1 MDEQPGFGLPP
12 RAIGV
17 RVGRYKNLIDQW
29 VPWSDGM
36 ALFGANGSG
45 KTNFLEALAILL
57 GTDQTLM
64 LTQQRLGTVQPGALE
79 FVCEVAAEELPWSP
93 ITVLSLDVGQYTN
106 RTQILKQFPVL
117 DRALRDAKWWTGI
130 GVDRGDSFID
140 GLRALSLT
148 DEMLEYLKTQVDRP
162 AIRYTLES
170 FSCKFERDD
179 EGQVVS
185 DVRRFFSRTLMGAA
199 PPDVL
204 VKYADALPDI
214 FGPLRTAL
222 GSQKREPDGLV
233 DLVALSDVSS
243 APAQLEW
250 LPRSRTSA
258 EANDHLLAHYRAAV
272 EPATQLAQKLIDL
285 PVAIGDF
292 DPDPLWWLHL
302 VAAGAAGNELDVTLP
317 YVYVDPIADG
327 EADLDFIDS
336 RSAKFPLGRTG
347 DFDVLERFSAGERRW
362 VDEALATA
370 ARELEHFAMTVTWQ
384 ANLLDEV
391 DEAEVIWALGEV
403 SDPVQELLDKDG
415 WWSGEAMA
423 MVQKALEGPLLST
436 ARRLLADK
444 VDPVARGLLE
454 ASVAG
459 LASLRPQLTIRVFD
473 EPEAHLHPTAQRQIS
488 VALDRLRLRG
498 ANVIL
503 ASHSPYFLDLPGW
516 QLLHVQRTPEGT
528 TVSALTDS
536 DLAIRNALAGQMG
549 WTHGELF
556 ARTSLL
562 LIVEGEHD
570 RLLLESLYG
579 HRLRDAGATIVRM
592 HGTSNLLATAE
603 MDFVERHFDVPVG
616 VLLDN
621 VRLDRVDGKKP
632 TAQLTDEERTLR
644 HLRRACHRRNR
655 TVSDFG
661 LKRPDIV
668 AYLNEDAIRVQWPN
682 FVGWEAVLRRFNA
695 KSNRPSFKPWL
706 LEHFGVDLTRT
717 DRIREVVQYMVDNDL
732 PAAGEL
738 AEVVRQIELTAS
750 EGRWPSEGS
759 PSSGS

>member
-1 MDEQPGFGLPP
+1 VDEQPGFDVPP

-106 RTQILKQFPVL
+106 QTQILKQFPVL

-148 DEMLEYLKTQVDRP
+148 DEMLDYLKTQVDRP

-199 PPDVL
+199 PPDL
-204 VKYADALPDI
+204 LIRQADALPDI
-214 FGPLRTAL
+214 FSPLRTAL
-222 GSQKREPDGLV
+222 ALQKHEPGGLV
-233 DLVALSDVSS
+233 DLVALSEVAN
-243 APAQLEW
+243 APAHLEW
-250 LPRSRTSA
+250 LPRSRSSA
-258 EANDHLLAHYRAAV
+258 EANDHLISNYRAAMD
-272 EPATQLAQKLIDL
+272 PATQLAEKLIAL
-285 PVAIGDF
+285 PIAIGES
-292 DPDPLWWLHL
+292 DPDPVWWLHR
-302 VAAGAAGNELDVTLP
+302 VAADSAGQELAVTLP
-317 YVYVDPIADG
+317 YVQVEPIGDYDADF
-327 EADLDFIDS
+327 DLIDS
-336 RSAKFPLGRTG
+336 RGPREIPLGRTG
-347 DFDVLERFSAGERRW
+347 DFDVLEHFSAGERRW
-362 VDEALATA
+362 LDEALATA
-370 ARELEHFAMTVTWQ
+370 ARELEHFEATVTWQ
-384 ANLLDEV
+384 ANLLEEV
-391 DEAEVIWALGEV
+391 DEAELIWAMGEV
-403 SDPVQELLDKDG
+403 SEPVQVLLNRDG
-415 WWSGEAMA
+415 WWSGEAIS
-423 MVQKALEGPLLST
+423 MVQRALEGPLLST

-444 VDPVARGLLE
+444 TDPLARGLLE
-454 ASVAG
+454 ASVTG
-459 LASLRPQLTIRVFD
+459 LASLRPQLTVRVFD
-473 EPEAHLHPTAQRQIS
+473 EPEAHLHPMAQRRIS

-503 ASHSPYFLDLPGW
+503 ASHSPQFLDLPGW
-516 QLLHVQRTPEGT
+516 QLLHVQPTPEGT

-536 DLAIRNALAGQMG
+536 DLDVRNTLAGQMG
-549 WTHGELF
+549 WTRGELF
-556 ARTSLL
+556 TRMSLL

-570 RLLLESLYG
+570 RLLLETLYG
-579 HRLRDAGATIVRM
+579 QRLRDAGVTIVRM

-603 MDFVERHFDVPVG
+603 MDFIERHLDVPVG

-632 TAQLTDEERTLR
+632 TKQLADEEKALR
-644 HLRRACHRRNR
+644 YLRRASQRRRRAVAN
-655 TVSDFG
+655 FA
-661 LKRPDIV
+661 LERPDIV
-668 AYLNEDAIRVQWPN
+668 AYLNEDAIRVLWPD
-682 FVGWEAVLRRFNA
+682 FVGWGAVLRRFHA
-695 KSNRPSFKPWL
+695 KSTRPSFKPWL
-706 LEHFGVDLTRT
+706 LEQFEVDLTRT
-717 DRIREVVQYMVDNDL
+717 DRIREVVQYMVDNEL
-732 PAAGEL
+732 AAAGEL
-738 AEVVRQIELTAS
+738 ADVVRQIELTAS
-750 EGRWPSEGS
+750 EGRWPSERS
-759 PSSGS
+759 QP